1 MSSWSPWS
9 ARSTRPPPA
18 ARAFLT
24 AKLAEKPTRLII
36 DLGGVTFLASAGL
49 RLLLDLRSTAHD
61 AGLDLDLAG
70 VESQAVR
77 LVLRATH
84 LTEVF
89 TILTS
94 RQDALSQGPPS
105 APDLAPTVRQPRI
118 TPVRP
123 SATTKGRS

>member
-89 TILTS
+89 TIPAGL
-94 RQDALSQGPPS
+94 QGDHDDRRS
-105 APDLAPTVRQPRI
+105 CSGHRPTCP
-118 TPVRP
+118 
-123 SATTKGRS
+123 A